1 MAATNYNAEDS
12 LLGDDEKKRR
22 FFWSILWLIFS
33 IGVALPLCS
42 MLAPIWLML
51 QLVEA
56 FLPVLRDVNIF
67 FGKAIDMASHAGSSY
82 IRKQRYVSQST
93 LEGLGQHRHQHHVM
107 QTEPEYA
114 RKA

>member
-67 FGKAIDMASHAGSSY
+67 LEKLLTWPRMLGVAIYESSDTFPNPLL
-82 IRKQRYVSQST
+82 KDLDNTVT
-93 LEGLGQHRHQHHVM
+93 NTM
-107 QTEPEYA
+107 
-114 RKA
+114 

>member
-1 MAATNYNAEDS
+1 MAATKYNAEDS

-56 FLPVLRDVNIF
+56 FLPVCTWIVDARWRI
-67 FGKAIDMASHAGSSY
+67 
-82 IRKQRYVSQST
+82 
-93 LEGLGQHRHQHHVM
+93 HVVY
-107 QTEPEYA
+107 T
-114 RKA
+114 